1 MRNQVQEQ
9 HLLWQLISVFA
20 GSNKSI
26 NIDTTLMAAWLRS
39 NNTGIIIPL
48 NQMRL
53 VKLGH
58 GYTRQYPKSIGHS
71 TVSGSQFSFM
81 RNSKQFYITFL
92 KNGF

>member
-9 HLLWQLISVFA
+9 NLLWQLISVFA
-20 GSNKSI
+20 GSNKST

-58 GYTRQYPKSIGHS
+58 GYALKYPKSMGHS
-71 TVSGSQFSFM
+71 TLSGSQFSFM
-81 RNSKQFYITFL
+81 RN
-92 KNGF
+92 